1 MARDKE
7 QDEGEGG
14 EKAKKEKQRL
24 TGSRADRLA
33 ALRAAANKS
42 YGAGTMEL
50 AGRMQPLPVPR
61 LTTGSLSFDYGLGG
75 GVPVG
80 HVTIFRGAESSGKTT
95 SAVRLAGL
103 AQELCAN
110 CYRRP
115 PGGIEVSEDVDTKTG
130 EVARVGHAHCDCVK
144 AGLCVPQPHFNEGKD
159 EFHARVKRWMENS
172 YEEFRVAFEDV
183 EGTFDNEWARKLGC
197 DPDRLV
203 LVKPDS
209 AEGAIDIHDE
219 LLRSGAVDLIVLD
232 SLAAMTPS
240 AEIEESAE
248 NWQQGLQARLLN
260 KMARKVTA
268 ARHSVRSDYGRPVTE
283 IWINQERESISIK
296 FGDKSVM
303 PGGKGQIFTASVI
316 AQMWASKWE
325 KDEVDMDMKKEF
337 QMKMGS
343 RVRMNFKILK
353 NKTAPAQGFGG
364 YLMGV
369 SGEDAGQVLDLDY
382 TLAQAEKF
390 GLMRKDGAKW
400 QLGNETYKSKT
411 EMVARMMEPAVR
423 RALREQL
430 VKLMLAA

>member
-1 MARDKE
+1 MAKDK
-7 QDEGEGG
+7 DEEEGG
-14 EKAKKEKQRL
+14 EKQKKEKVRL
-24 TGSRADRLA
+24 TGSRSDRLA

-42 YGAGTMEL
+42 YGVGTMEL

-61 LTTGSLSFDYGLGG
+61 LTSGSLSFDYGLGG

-95 SAVRLAGL
+95 GAVRIAGL

-115 PGGIEVSEDVDTKTG
+115 PGGIDVTEDVDTKTG
-130 EVARVGHAHCDCVK
+130 EVARMGHAQCDCVK
-144 AGLCVPQPHFNEGKD
+144 AGIFVPKQQFGEGKD
-159 EFHARVKRWMENS
+159 EFNARVKRMMENS

-183 EGTFDNEWARKLGC
+183 EGTFDNVWARRLGC
-197 DPDRLV
+197 DPDRLLMV
-203 LVKPDS
+203 RPDS

-219 LLRSGAVDLIVLD
+219 LVRSGAVDLVILD

-248 NWQQGLQARLLN
+248 HWQQGLQARLLN
-260 KMARKVTA
+260 KMSRKVTA

-296 FGDKSVM
+296 FGDKTVM

-325 KDEVDMDMKKEF
+325 KEEIDMDMKKEF
-337 QMKMGS
+337 QMKMGTQ
-343 RVRMNFKILK
+343 VRMNFKILK
-353 NKTAPAQGFGG
+353 NKTAAAQGFGG

-369 SGEDAGQVLDLDY
+369 SGDDAGQVLDLDY

-400 QLGNETYKSKT
+400 HLGNETYKSKT
-411 EMVARMMEPAVR
+411 EMVARIMEPAVR